1 MYRLALVLAILVYL
15 LITGYLG
22 YMGYRRT
29 KTTTD
34 YLLAGR
40 VIHPYIMAMSYGA
53 TFISTS
59 AIVGFGGTAALFGLS
74 LLWLTFLNIFVGI
87 FIAFV
92 FFGHRTRAMGYN
104 LDAHTFP
111 ELLGKRF
118 QSRFIQVFSGILV
131 FLFMP
136 IYISAVLIGATQFL
150 VVNLK
155 VDYEVGLLL
164 FSAIVAL
171 YVVMGGLKGVMYA
184 DAFQGTV
191 MLGGML
197 SLLFFTY
204 YRLGGITPAHET
216 LTQLAPKAMEIF
228 GATGHRGFTSMPLAF
243 SPLWW
248 NVVSTIVMGVGI
260 GVLAQPQL
268 VVRFMTVKSSRELNR
283 ATAIGGIFI
292 LAMTGVA
299 FIVGALTNVYF
310 YNTTGQI
317 SFLAANKSVDSIIP
331 LFIEK
336 TMPQWFSILFLIT
349 LFAAAMSTMSSQY
362 HTVGTALSR
371 DIFETLSGRKGTI
384 GLNRVGTSTAIILST
399 ILGWGLPRFYGTG
412 SEIIARGTSLFF
424 GLCASTLLPMY
435 IGTLYSRRIT
445 KAGAIAGMM
454 AGFASSMFWFL
465 FVHEK
470 ESQVLGLCQAIFGR
484 GALWGLPWKVVDPI
498 FIALPIA
505 AVVTIIVSLATKPPE
520 ASHLSTCFN
529 GLS

>member
-1 MYRLALVLAILVYL
+1 MYRLALTLATLVYL

-22 YMGYRRT
+22 YIAYRKT

-40 VIHPYIMAMSYGA
+40 EAHPYIMAMSYGA

-87 FIAFV
+87 FLAFV

-118 QSRFIQVFSGILV
+118 QSRFIQVFSGILI

-136 IYISAVLIGATQFL
+136 IYVSAVLMGATQFL

-155 VDYEVGLLL
+155 VDYEIGLLL

-171 YVVMGGLKGVMYA
+171 YVIMGGLKGVMYT

-191 MLGGML
+191 MFVGML
-197 SLLFFTY
+197 SLLFLTY
-204 YRLGGITPAHET
+204 LRLGGVTPAHEA
-216 LTQLAPKAMEIF
+216 LTQLAPKAQEIF
-228 GATGHRGFTSMPLAF
+228 GSQGHRGFTSMPAF
-243 SPLWW
+243 LSPLWW
-248 NVVSTIVMGVGI
+248 TVISTIVLGVGI

-268 VVRFMTVKSSRELNR
+268 VVRFMTVRSSRELNR
-283 ATAIGGIFI
+283 ATAIGGVFI

-310 YNTTGQI
+310 FNTTGQI
-317 SFLAANKSVDSIIP
+317 SFLAAGKQVDAIIP

-336 TMPQWFSILFLIT
+336 TMPSWFSILFLVT

-362 HTVGTALSR
+362 HTIGTALSR
-371 DIFETLSGRKGTI
+371 DIFETLTRRKGTI
-384 GLNRVGTSTAIILST
+384 GLNRVGTSIGIILST
-399 ILGWGLPRFYGTG
+399 LLGWGLPRFYGLG
-412 SEIIARGTSLFF
+412 SEIIARGTSIFF

-435 IGTLYSRRIT
+435 IGALYSRRIT
-445 KAGAIAGMM
+445 KAGAIAGMLT
-454 AGFASSMFWFL
+454 GFATSMFWFL

-470 ESQVLGLCQAIFGR
+470 ESQVLGVCQALFGR
-484 GALWGLPWKVVDPI
+484 GALWGLPWKVIDPI
-498 FIALPIA
+498 VIALPLA
-505 AVVTIIVSLATKPPE
+505 ALVTLFVSYATKPLD
-520 ASHLSTCFN
+520 ARHLKNCFN